1 MSGPRRP
8 ADGPE
13 PAGGSAN
20 DPLAADAE
28 RELRVVDLGRR
39 EYREVLALQ
48 RAAARWRRTSPP
60 DHDLLLLVEHF
71 PVITL
76 GRGSAPGH
84 LPAESEW
91 LDRRGLDVVEIER
104 GGDVTYHG
112 PGQLVGY
119 PILDLRAHRLD
130 LHWYLRRIEEVLLRV
145 LAECGLPAF
154 RVESFTGAWT
164 GAAPADA
171 LVAAEGDGFGTVGA
185 ARAGA
190 LLGEGAIRKVA
201 SIGVHASRWITWHG
215 FALNV
220 TTEPLDN
227 FRGIVACGIRGVEMT
242 SLASEGAPLTLEEA
256 GEAVARAF
264 SRAFP
269 GLAPRPREAALRAV
283 GPADDGRIA

>member
-1 MSGPRRP
+1 MESPVSG
-8 ADGPE
+8 G
-13 PAGGSAN
+13 
-20 DPLAADAE
+20 

-39 EYREVLALQ
+39 EYREVLELQ
-48 RAAARWRRTSPP
+48 RAVARWRRATPP

-76 GRGSAPGH
+76 GRGSESGH
-84 LPAESEW
+84 LPADAAW
-91 LDRRGLDVVEIER
+91 LKNRGLDVVEIER

-119 PILDLRAHRLD
+119 PILDLRAHRMD

-145 LAECGLPAF
+145 LAECGLPGF
-154 RVESFTGAWT
+154 RVESYTGVWT
-164 GAAPADA
+164 GTAPAGAVVMVED
-171 LVAAEGDGFGTVGA
+171 DGFGTVVSGHA
-185 ARAGA
+185 DP
-190 LLGEGAIRKVA
+190 LLREGAIRKVA

-220 TTEPLDN
+220 TPEPLEN

-264 SRAFP
+264 PVAFP
-269 GLAPRPREAALRAV
+269 GLTSLRAPEVALRA
-283 GPADDGRIA
+283 R

>member
-1 MSGPRRP
+1 MESPVSG
-8 ADGPE
+8 G
-13 PAGGSAN
+13 
-20 DPLAADAE
+20 

-39 EYREVLALQ
+39 EYREVLELQ
-48 RAAARWRRTSPP
+48 RAVARWRRATPP

-76 GRGSAPGH
+76 GRGSEPGH
-84 LPAESEW
+84 LPADAAW
-91 LDRRGLDVVEIER
+91 LKNRGLDVVEIER

-119 PILDLRAHRLD
+119 PILDLRAHRMD

-145 LAECGLPAF
+145 LAECGLPGF
-154 RVESFTGAWT
+154 RVESYTGVWT
-164 GAAPADA
+164 GTAPAGAVVMVED
-171 LVAAEGDGFGTVGA
+171 DGFGTVVSGHA
-185 ARAGA
+185 DP
-190 LLGEGAIRKVA
+190 LLREGAIRKVA

-220 TTEPLDN
+220 TPEPLEN

-264 SRAFP
+264 PVAFP
-269 GLAPRPREAALRAV
+269 GLTSLRAPEVALRA
-283 GPADDGRIA
+283 R